1 MRILVVEDDKGTAR
15 FIRKGLSEEGFIMDV
30 VFGGEEGMFM
40 ATTEIYDM
48 IILDVMLPEINGF
61 EVLRGVGYVIKTQG

>member
-15 FIRKGLSEEGFIMDV
+15 FIKKGLSEEGFMTDV
-30 VFGGEEGMFM
+30 VSGGEEGLFM
-40 ATTEIYDM
+40 ATTEIYDL

-61 EVLRGVGYVIKTQG
+61 EVLS

>member
-1 MRILVVEDDKGTAR
+1 MRIFVVEDDKGTAR

-61 EVLRGVGYVIKTQG
+61 EVLRGVGYVIKTKG